1 MPFVETIKQAKAI
14 KKTTN
19 INHLQP
25 RSESKMTKLSGQFR
39 STQWDPLLII
49 AQIIAL
55 QSVYYVCLGLWL
67 AAVNLLVGTS
77 RSLEHIFRYQV
88 SF

>member
-1 MPFVETIKQAKAI
+1 M
-14 KKTTN
+14 
-19 INHLQP
+19 
-25 RSESKMTKLSGQFR
+25 SKLTGQFR

-67 AAVNLLVGTS
+67 AAVNLLAGTS

-88 SF
+88 SFLAVFKDAITGVHEYWSCLAAENRFWKPS